1 MNIAF
6 VCLQAQQDDS
16 IISHIIMG
24 IMVFVVMYYLL
35 VVRRKKLEAQEKS
48 AEETFEYQ
56 QQPEISNPSSVKCP
70 FCNNFINAE
79 LYGRVSHAVPWVM
92 VFPNGGSE
100 PRHPSQLYEA
110 GCEGILLF
118 LILNALWWFC
128 PKYRRRTGFL
138 SGLFLLLYALM
149 RFGLEFFREPD
160 FQLGFI
166 FEQSVYLFFHR
177 PDRK

>member
-16 IISHIIMG
+16 IIPHIIMG

-79 LYGRVSHAVPWVM
+79 D
-92 VFPNGGSE
+92 VFCVHCGKKLPDNKES
-100 PRHPSQLYEA
+100 SDTKV
-110 GCEGILLF
+110 
-118 LILNALWWFC
+118 C
-128 PKYRRRTGFL
+128 PKCKTPIGEND
-138 SGLFLLLYALM
+138 LFCSNCGEAL
-149 RFGLEFFREPD
+149 
-160 FQLGFI
+160 
-166 FEQSVYLFFHR
+166 
-177 PDRK
+177 